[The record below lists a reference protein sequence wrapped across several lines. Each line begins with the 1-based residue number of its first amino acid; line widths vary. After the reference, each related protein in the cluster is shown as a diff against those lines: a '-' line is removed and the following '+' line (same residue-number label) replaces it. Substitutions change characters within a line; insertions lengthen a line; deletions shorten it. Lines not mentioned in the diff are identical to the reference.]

1 MKTQKWFYV
10 LMAAAV
16 LFIAGVTSADAREGR
31 SFQAGRLS
39 VMTQNLYVG
48 GDILLPLSATSPE
61 DFLEKAALVIGQIL
75 TTDYPQRA
83 MKLAELIGAER
94 PHLVGLQEVY
104 VIRLCL
110 DPALTI
116 CPVDLDYLDILL
128 ANLNA
133 EEALYTAAASVTNI
147 DLAGLPAV
155 LPDGTPIFVGLTDRD
170 VIIARADV
178 ETRNPVGEN
187 FAAAL
192 PVDNPLLPGFDRVL
206 RGYTMVDATVKGRE
220 YRFVNTHLEV
230 SGGGSELGPFF
241 RAVQAAQAAELATVL
256 GADDHVQVVVGDFNS
271 SAEDGPFV
279 DCLVPDGSGGFV
291 PDFCPTPYYVMGLA
305 SYIDV
310 WNERRGPWID
320 GDTCCQDT
328 LLDNPVSDLNERIDL
343 VWVRQAPDHYGG
355 PVVRGVRADV
365 IGEEEGDRTLGGLW
379 PSDHAGVSAAMTLRV
394 PR

>member
-1 MKTQKWFYV
+1 MKMPKWFF
-10 LMAAAV
+10 LLFAASL
-16 LFIAGVTSADAREGR
+16 LFIAGVSGVQAKDGR
-31 SFQAGRLS
+31 SFRAGQLT

-61 DFLEKAALVIGQIL
+61 DFQEKAALVIGQIL
-75 TTDYPQRA
+75 ATDFPQRA

-110 DPALTI
+110 DPALTV
-116 CPVDLDYLDILL
+116 CPIDLDYLEILL

-133 EEALYTAAASVTNI
+133 DGPLYREASSVTNI

-155 LPDGTPIFVGLTDRD
+155 LPDGTPIFVSLTDRD
-170 VIIARADV
+170 VIIARSDV
-178 ETRNPVGEN
+178 ETSNPVGEH
-187 FAAAL
+187 FTAAL

-206 RGYTMVDATVKGRE
+206 RGYTWVDAVVKGRE

-230 SGGGSELGPFF
+230 SGGGDLGPFF
-241 RAVQAAQAAELATVL
+241 RAVQAAQAVELATVL
-256 GADDHVQVVVGDFNS
+256 QADDHVQVLVGDFNS

-291 PDFCPTPYYVMGLA
+291 PEFCPTPYYVISNSA
-305 SYIDV
+305 YIDV
-310 WNERRGPWID
+310 WTQRRGPWMD

-328 LLDNPVSDLNERIDL
+328 LLDNPVSDLQERIDL

-365 IGEEEGDRTLGGLW
+365 IGEEEADRTPGGLW
-379 PSDHAGVSAAMTLRV
+379 PSDHAGVSADMTLRV